1 MGLYLADCSLSRPIQ
16 VVISKRH
23 ERGCT
28 MELSFSASI
37 QEHGRKG
44 PLDGCEM
51 INEQDNA
58 SPSGLGFVHE
68 LMEATKIN

>member
-1 MGLYLADCSLSRPIQ
+1 
-16 VVISKRH
+16 
-23 ERGCT
+23 

-44 PLDGCEM
+44 PLDGREM
-51 INEQDNA
+51 IKEQDNA

-68 LMEATKIN
+68 FMKATKIN

>member
-1 MGLYLADCSLSRPIQ
+1 
-16 VVISKRH
+16 
-23 ERGCT
+23 